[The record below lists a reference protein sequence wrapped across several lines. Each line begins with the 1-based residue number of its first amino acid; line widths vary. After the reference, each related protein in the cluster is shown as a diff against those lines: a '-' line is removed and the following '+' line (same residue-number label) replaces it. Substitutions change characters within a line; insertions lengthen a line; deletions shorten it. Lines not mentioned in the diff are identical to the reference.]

1 MKKSIASEILLMKKL
16 IMGEEPTDVA
26 GVTFKKNGKII
37 QNKDPSQLLN
47 SYNNST
53 IDY

>member
-1 MKKSIASEILLMKKL
+1 VI
-16 IMGEEPTDVA
+16 
-26 GVTFKKNGKII
+26 NGKII